1 MKRWPVQDAKA
12 HFSELLQASLTEGP
26 QLVTRHGRETAVV
39 VPAQEWRRL
48 TTLARPGI
56 KSLLLASEPRA
67 DLGVPE
73 RGKLRRRPPG
83 GGD

>member
-12 HFSELLQASLTEGP
+12 RFSELLQASLTEGP

-48 TTLARPGI
+48 TTLDRPGI

-67 DLGVPE
+67 DLDVPE
-73 RGKLRRRPPG
+73 RGKLRRRPRG